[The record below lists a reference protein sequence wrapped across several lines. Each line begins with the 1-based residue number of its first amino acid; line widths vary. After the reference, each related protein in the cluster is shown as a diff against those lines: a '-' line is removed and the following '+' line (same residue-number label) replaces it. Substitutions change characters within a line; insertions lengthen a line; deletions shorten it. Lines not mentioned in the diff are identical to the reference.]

1 LSTTSE
7 TSLSALLSTTMGKAI
22 LLQRVD
28 ISASVDGL
36 LFTIKA
42 RQFYKNTT
50 DKNIETIYTF
60 PLAWGSTLLGLTA
73 TMAGKVWQGTVLP
86 KSEAEE
92 SYEKAIKDGDTPIM
106 VEESGKGLYTAHMGN
121 LKPNEEAI
129 IEIEY
134 AQLLRVE
141 QGQVRLAIPTTVAPR
156 YGDAVKTGKL
166 KKPASVDASLAVSY
180 PVSLALDISGPLA
193 KGTVA
198 CPSHQVSVRSDEGK
212 THVHLSRDGYLD
224 RDLVLVV
231 DGVASAGVFAV
242 ADDGGEYPAL
252 LSFTAEASAEVRQ
265 QATEI
270 ELKILVD
277 CSGSMEGDSIKLARR
292 GLKSL
297 LPLLSSA
304 DKVSYSLFG
313 SHTQRAIGRM
323 TAATPEFKARSLTP
337 AIAKTTADL
346 GGTELHAALKD
357 TFEIVADGSQRPVNV
372 LLITDGEVWDIEN
385 TIQSARESN
394 HRIFAI
400 GVGSSPAESLL
411 REIAE
416 HSDGA
421 CEMVSPNE
429 DMSGA
434 IHRMVTR
441 MRQGVVAGV
450 SVDWHAPVVWHAPI
464 PKVIYPGE
472 TIHLAAVLGSQPTQV
487 PALSASV
494 STVSIAA
501 VTDVAE
507 GSVVLNASS
516 ASSSDLA
523 PAVADMVKDS
533 AALSAS
539 SAPSSGLAP
548 AVADMLES
556 SLAVS
561 ASNTSLSAL
570 TRMVG
575 AKRVRDAATTEA
587 AGQLAVKY
595 QLVTEHTN
603 LFMVIHRAAD
613 DKALGLPAPHQIQQM
628 VAAGW
633 HGMGSV
639 RPSRA
644 AAGRVMYSLS
654 RSSLLR
660 STASAQYS
668 RIAEVPRYL
677 RRADEPDMLG
687 MEPMALLSVLEDVSL
702 SCTDFE
708 EAMTRFLN
716 CDLPSEID
724 DLIQSVTDTLSDRVL
739 AWAVFLEW
747 LMKAL
752 NQYKAAPRQV
762 KRLLDHTLSGVM
774 DDVKADIQRDLRKR
788 LPGVTEDGWGMLAA
802 GDDEVD
808 FEALI
813 ARQRI

>member
-1 LSTTSE
+1 MSTTSE
-7 TSLSALLSTTMGKAI
+7 SSRGAILSTTMGKSV
-22 LLQRVD
+22 LLQRVH
-28 ISASVDGL
+28 ITASVDGL
-36 LFTIKA
+36 LFTVKA

-50 DKNIETIYTF
+50 SKNIETIYTF
-60 PLAWGSTLLGLTA
+60 PLAWGCTLLGLTA

-92 SYEKAIKDGDTPIM
+92 NYEKAIKDGDTPIM
-106 VEESGKGLYTAHMGN
+106 VEQSGKGLYTAHMGN
-121 LKPNEEAI
+121 LKPDEEAM

-134 AQLLRVE
+134 AQLLRIE
-141 QGQVRLAIPTTVAPR
+141 QGQVRLSIPTTVAPR
-156 YGDAVKTGKL
+156 YGDPVKTGRL
-166 KKPASVDASLAVSY
+166 KKPASVDASLAASY
-180 PVSLALDISGPLA
+180 PLSFDLAIVGQLA
-193 KGTVA
+193 KGAVA
-198 CPSHQVSVRSDEGK
+198 CPSHQVSVHSDEGK
-212 THVHLSRDGYLD
+212 TLVHLSRDGYLD
-224 RDLVLVV
+224 RDLVLVF
-231 DGVASAGVFAV
+231 DGVESAGVFAL
-242 ADDGGEYPAL
+242 AEHGGEYPAL
-252 LSFTAEASAEVRQ
+252 LSFTADASAEVRQ

-277 CSGSMEGDSIKLARR
+277 CSGSMEGDSIELARR

-313 SHTQRAIGRM
+313 SQTQRKVARM

-346 GGTELHAALKD
+346 GGTELHSALKD
-357 TFEIVADGSQRPVNV
+357 TFAIVADGSQRPVNI

-400 GVGSSPAESLL
+400 GVGSSPADSLL

-421 CEMVSPNE
+421 CELVSPNE
-429 DMSGA
+429 DMA
-434 IHRMVTR
+434 AAMQRMVTR

-472 TIHLAAVLGSQPTQV
+472 TIHLAAVLSSPPTQV
-487 PALSASV
+487 PALSASASLV
-494 STVSIAA
+494 SLAA
-501 VTDVAE
+501 LPESAE
-507 GSVVLNASS
+507 E
-516 ASSSDLA
+516 
-523 PAVADMVKDS
+523 S
-533 AALSAS
+533 AALTAS
-539 SAPSSGLAP
+539 S
-548 AVADMLES
+548 
-556 SLAVS
+556 
-561 ASNTSLSAL
+561 TSLSAL
-570 TRMVG
+570 TRIVG
-575 AKRVRDAATTEA
+575 AKRVRDAASSEV

-603 LFMVIHRAAD
+603 LFMVIQRAAD
-613 DKALGLPAPHQIQQM
+613 DKALGLPAPHQIEQM

-639 RPSRA
+639 RPSQA
-644 AAGRVMYSLS
+644 SGGRVLYSLS
-654 RSSLLR
+654 RSSLMIGA
-660 STASAQYS
+660 ASYS
-668 RIAEVPRYL
+668 KIREKPCYMHRTV
-677 RRADEPDMLG
+677 EPEMLG
-687 MEPMALLSVLEDVSL
+687 MEPLALLSVLEDVSL
-702 SCTDFE
+702 SHTEFE
-708 EAMTRFLN
+708 DAMTRFLN

-724 DLIQSVTDTLSDRVL
+724 DVIQSVADTLSDRVL

-747 LMKAL
+747 LMKVL
-752 NQYKAAPRQV
+752 NQYKVAPRQL

-774 DDVKADIQRDLRKR
+774 DDVKDDIQRDLSKR
-788 LPGVTEDGWGMLAA
+788 LPGVTEDSWGTLNE
-802 GDDEVD
+802 DDDGLD

-813 ARQRI
+813 ARQSI

>member
-1 LSTTSE
+1 MSTTSE
-7 TSLSALLSTTMGKAI
+7 TSRSALLSTTMGKAV

-28 ISASVDGL
+28 INASVDGL
-36 LFTIKA
+36 LFTVKA

-92 SYEKAIKDGDTPIM
+92 NYEKAIKDGDTPIM
-106 VEESGKGLYTAHMGN
+106 VEQSGKGLYTAHMGN
-121 LKPNEEAI
+121 LKPDEEAI

-141 QGQVRLAIPTTVAPR
+141 QGQVRLSIPTTVAPR
-156 YGDAVKTGKL
+156 YGDPVKTGKL
-166 KKPASVDASLAVSY
+166 KKPASVDAGLAASY
-180 PVSLALDISGPLA
+180 PLSLDLTVNGPIA
-193 KGTVA
+193 KGAVA
-198 CPSHQVSVRSDEGK
+198 CPSHQVSIRSDEGK
-212 THVHLSRDGYLD
+212 TLVSLNRDGYLD
-224 RDLVLVV
+224 RDLVLVFDDV
-231 DGVASAGVFAV
+231 ESAGVFAV
-242 ADDGGEYPAL
+242 AEDGGEYPAL
-252 LSFTAEASAEVRQ
+252 LSFTAEASAAVRQ

-297 LPLLSSA
+297 LPLLSSV

-313 SHTQRAIGRM
+313 SQTQRVIGRM

-337 AIAKTTADL
+337 AITKTKADL
-346 GGTELHAALKD
+346 GGTELQAALKN
-357 TFEIVADGSQRPVNV
+357 TFEIVANASERPVNV

-421 CEMVSPNE
+421 CELVSPNE
-429 DMSGA
+429 DMA
-434 IHRMVTR
+434 AAMQRMVTR

-472 TIHLAAVLGSQPTQV
+472 TIHLAAVLGSRPAQA
-487 PALSASV
+487 PALSAGSSQV
-494 STVSIAA
+494 SLAA
-501 VTDVAE
+501 LAEIPE
-507 GSVVLNASS
+507 GSVASS
-516 ASSSDLA
+516 EAGTA
-523 PAVADMVKDS
+523 P
-533 AALSAS
+533 
-539 SAPSSGLAP
+539 
-548 AVADMLES
+548 
-556 SLAVS
+556 
-561 ASNTSLSAL
+561 SAL

-603 LFMVIHRAAD
+603 LFMVIQRTAD

-644 AAGRVMYSLS
+644 SAGHVLYSLS
-654 RSSLLR
+654 RSSLLV
-660 STASAQYS
+660 SAASYS
-668 RIAEVPRYL
+668 RIPETPRYM
-677 RRADEPDMLG
+677 RRADEPEMLG

-702 SCTDFE
+702 STTDFE

-724 DLIQSVTDTLSDRVL
+724 DVIHSVADTLSDRVL

-747 LMKAL
+747 LIKAL
-752 NQYKAAPRQV
+752 NQHKVAPRQV

-774 DDVKADIQRDLRKR
+774 DDVNADIQRDLSKR
-788 LPGVTEDGWGMLAA
+788 LPGVTLDGWGMLAP
-802 GDDEVD
+802 GDDELD

-813 ARQRI
+813 ARQSI

>member
-1 LSTTSE
+1 MSTTSE
-7 TSLSALLSTTMGKAI
+7 TSRSALLSTTMGKAV

-28 ISASVDGL
+28 INASVDGL
-36 LFTIKA
+36 LFTVKA

-60 PLAWGSTLLGLTA
+60 PLAWGATLLGLTA

-92 SYEKAIKDGDTPIM
+92 NYEKAIKDGDTPIM

-121 LKPNEEAI
+121 LKPDEEAI

-141 QGQVRLAIPTTVAPR
+141 QGQVRLSIPTTVAPR
-156 YGDAVKTGKL
+156 YGDPVKTGKL

-180 PVSLALDISGPLA
+180 PVSLDLAISGPLA
-193 KGTVA
+193 KGAVA

-212 THVHLSRDGYLD
+212 TLVNLSRDGYLD

-231 DGVASAGVFAV
+231 DGVESAGVFAV
-242 ADDGGEYPAL
+242 AEDGGEYPAL
-252 LSFTAEASAEVRQ
+252 LSFTADASAEVRQ

-277 CSGSMEGDSIKLARR
+277 CSGSMEGDSIKLARK

-297 LPLLSSA
+297 LPLLSSV

-313 SHTQRAIGRM
+313 SQTQRVIGRM

-337 AIAKTTADL
+337 AITKTKADL
-346 GGTELHAALKD
+346 GGTELQAALKN
-357 TFEIVADGSQRPVNV
+357 TFEIVANASERPVNV

-421 CEMVSPNE
+421 CELVSPNE
-429 DMSGA
+429 DMA
-434 IHRMVTR
+434 AAMQRMVTR

-450 SVDWHAPVVWHAPI
+450 SVDWHAPVIWHAPI

-472 TIHLAAVLGSQPTQV
+472 TIHLAAVLGSR
-487 PALSASV
+487 PAQAPVLSAIASLV
-494 STVSIAA
+494 SLAA
-501 VTDVAE
+501 VADMAA
-507 GSVVLNASS
+507 GSVALGASS
-516 ASSSDLA
+516 ASPSDLA
-523 PAVADMVKDS
+523 QSTSHVSPSALADLAKGS
-533 AALSAS
+533 AALGAS
-539 SAPSSGLAP
+539 SASP
-548 AVADMLES
+548 
-556 SLAVS
+556 
-561 ASNTSLSAL
+561 SAL

-603 LFMVIHRAAD
+603 LFMVIQRAAD
-613 DKALGLPAPHQIQQM
+613 EKALGLPAPHQIEQM

-644 AAGRVMYSLS
+644 SAGRVLYSLS
-654 RSSLLR
+654 RSSMLV
-660 STASAQYS
+660 SAASYS
-668 RIAEVPRYL
+668 RIQETPRYM
-677 RRADEPDMLG
+677 RRADEPEMLG

-708 EAMTRFLN
+708 DAMTRFLN

-724 DLIQSVTDTLSDRVL
+724 DVIQSVADALSDRVL

-752 NQYKAAPRQV
+752 NQYKVAPRQV

-774 DDVKADIQRDLRKR
+774 DDVKDDIQRDLSKR
-788 LPGVTEDGWGMLAA
+788 LPGVTQGGWGMLGS
-802 GDDEVD
+802 GDDELD

-813 ARQRI
+813 ARRSI

>member
-1 LSTTSE
+1 MSTTSE
-7 TSLSALLSTTMGKAI
+7 TSRSALLSTTMGKAI

-28 ISASVDGL
+28 IHASVDGL

-42 RQFYKNTT
+42 RQLYKNTT

-60 PLAWGSTLLGLTA
+60 PLAWDATLLGLTA

-121 LKPNEEAI
+121 LKPDEEAI

-134 AQLLRVE
+134 AQLLRIE
-141 QGQVRLAIPTTVAPR
+141 QGQVRLSIPTTVAPR

-198 CPSHQVSVRSDEGK
+198 CPSHQVSVRLDEGK
-212 THVHLSRDGYLD
+212 THVSLSRDGYLD

-242 ADDGGEYPAL
+242 AGDGAEYPAL
-252 LSFTAEASAEVRQ
+252 LSFTVEASAEVRQ

-487 PALSASV
+487 PVLSASV
-494 STVSIAA
+494 PIVSIAA

-516 ASSSDLA
+516 TSSSD
-523 PAVADMVKDS
+523 
-533 AALSAS
+533 
-539 SAPSSGLAP
+539 LAP

-556 SLAVS
+556 SLAAS
-561 ASNTSLSAL
+561 APNTSPSAL
-570 TRMVG
+570 ARMVG

-587 AGQLAVKY
+587 ASQLAVKY

-668 RIAEVPRYL
+668 QIAEVPRYL

-708 EAMTRFLN
+708 DAMTRFLN

-747 LMKAL
+747 LIKAL
-752 NQYKAAPRQV
+752 NQYKVAPRQV

-774 DDVKADIQRDLRKR
+774 DDVKADIQQDLSKR

>member
-1 LSTTSE
+1 MSTTSE
-7 TSLSALLSTTMGKAI
+7 TSHGALLRTKLGKAV

-28 ISASVDGL
+28 INASVDGL
-36 LFTIKA
+36 LFTVKA

-50 DKNIETIYTF
+50 NKNIETIYTF
-60 PLAWGSTLLGLTA
+60 PLAWGATLLGLTA

-92 SYEKAIKDGDTPIM
+92 NYEKAIKDGDTPIM
-106 VEESGKGLYTAHMGN
+106 VEQSGKGLYTAHMGN
-121 LKPNEEAI
+121 LKPDEEAI

-134 AQLLRVE
+134 AQLLRIE
-141 QGQVRLAIPTTVAPR
+141 QGQVRLSIPTTVAPR
-156 YGDAVKTGKL
+156 YGDPVKTGKL

-180 PVSLALDISGPLA
+180 PVSLDLAINGPLA
-193 KGTVA
+193 KGAVA

-212 THVHLSRDGYLD
+212 TLVNLSRDGYLD
-224 RDLVLVV
+224 RDLVLVF
-231 DGVASAGVFAV
+231 DGVESAGVFAV
-242 ADDGGEYPAL
+242 AEDEGEYPAL

-277 CSGSMEGDSIKLARR
+277 CSGSMEGDSIKLARK

-297 LPLLSSA
+297 LPLLSSV

-313 SHTQRAIGRM
+313 CTPKRVIGRM
-323 TAATPEFKARSLTP
+323 AAATPEFKARSLTP
-337 AIAKTTADL
+337 AITKTSADL
-346 GGTELHAALKD
+346 GGTELHSALKD
-357 TFEIVADGSQRPVNV
+357 TFEIVSDASQRPVNV

-421 CEMVSPNE
+421 CELVSPNE
-429 DMSGA
+429 DMA
-434 IHRMVTR
+434 AAMQRMVTR

-472 TIHLAAVLGSQPTQV
+472 TIHLAAVLGSQPAQAPV
-487 PALSASV
+487 LSASASLV
-494 STVSIAA
+494 S
-501 VTDVAE
+501 
-507 GSVVLNASS
+507 
-516 ASSSDLA
+516 LA
-523 PAVADMVKDS
+523 AVADLAVGS
-533 AALSAS
+533 AALSAAGDS
-539 SAPSSGLAP
+539 P
-548 AVADMLES
+548 
-556 SLAVS
+556 
-561 ASNTSLSAL
+561 SAL

-575 AKRVRDAATTEA
+575 AKRVRDAATTAA

-603 LFMVIHRAAD
+603 LFMVIQRAAY

-639 RPSRA
+639 RSSRA
-644 AAGRVMYSLS
+644 SAGRVLYSIS
-654 RSSLLR
+654 RSTKLVSD
-660 STASAQYS
+660 ASYS
-668 RIAEVPRYL
+668 RIPEAPRYL
-677 RRADEPDMLG
+677 RRTDEPEMLG
-687 MEPMALLSVLEDVSL
+687 MEPMALLSVLEDVAL
-702 SCTDFE
+702 STTDFE
-708 EAMTRFLN
+708 DAMTRFLN
-716 CDLPSEID
+716 CDLPFEID
-724 DLIQSVTDTLSDRVL
+724 DVIQSVADTLSDRVL

-747 LMKAL
+747 LIKAL
-752 NQYKAAPRQV
+752 NQYKVAPRQV

-774 DDVKADIQRDLRKR
+774 DDVKDDIQRELSKR
-788 LPGVTEDGWGMLAA
+788 LPGVTDDGWGMLAT
-802 GDDEVD
+802 GDADLD

-813 ARQRI
+813 LRQSI

>member
-1 LSTTSE
+1 MSTTSE
-7 TSLSALLSTTMGKAI
+7 TSRSALLSTTMGKAV

-28 ISASVDGL
+28 INASVDGL
-36 LFTIKA
+36 LFTVKA

-50 DKNIETIYTF
+50 SKNIETIYTF

-92 SYEKAIKDGDTPIM
+92 NYEKALKDGDTPIM
-106 VEESGKGLYTAHMGN
+106 VEQSGKGLYTAHMGN
-121 LKPNEEAI
+121 LKPDEEAI

-134 AQLLRVE
+134 AQLLRIE
-141 QGQVRLAIPTTVAPR
+141 RGQVRLSIPTTVAPR
-156 YGDAVKTGKL
+156 YGDPVKTGKL

-180 PVSLALDISGPLA
+180 PLSLDLAISGPLA
-193 KGTVA
+193 KGAVA
-198 CPSHQVSVRSDEGK
+198 CPSHQVNVRSDEGK
-212 THVHLSRDGYLD
+212 TLVNLSRDGYLD
-224 RDLVLVV
+224 RDLVLVF
-231 DGVASAGVFAV
+231 DGVESAGVFAV
-242 ADDGGEYPAL
+242 TEDGGEYPAL

-277 CSGSMEGDSIKLARR
+277 CSGSMEGDSIKLARK

-297 LPLLSSA
+297 LPLLSSV

-313 SHTQRAIGRM
+313 CTPKRVIGRM

-337 AIAKTTADL
+337 AIAKTSADL
-346 GGTELHAALKD
+346 GGTELHSALKD
-357 TFEIVADGSQRPVNV
+357 TFEIVSDASKRPVNV

-421 CEMVSPNE
+421 CELVSPNE
-429 DMSGA
+429 DMA
-434 IHRMVTR
+434 AAMQRMVTR

-450 SVDWHAPVVWHAPI
+450 SVDWHAPVIWHAPI

-472 TIHLAAVLGSQPTQV
+472 TIHLAAVLGSQPAQAPV
-487 PALSASV
+487 LSAGSSQV
-494 STVSIAA
+494 SLSAL
-501 VTDVAE
+501 AE
-507 GSVVLNASS
+507 MTERSAASS
-516 ASSSDLA
+516 EAG
-523 PAVADMVKDS
+523 
-533 AALSAS
+533 AAQ
-539 SAPSSGLAP
+539 
-548 AVADMLES
+548 
-556 SLAVS
+556 
-561 ASNTSLSAL
+561 SAL

-603 LFMVIHRAAD
+603 LFMVIQRAAD

-644 AAGRVMYSLS
+644 SAGRVLYSLS
-654 RSSLLR
+654 RSSMLV
-660 STASAQYS
+660 SAASYS
-668 RIAEVPRYL
+668 RIPETPRYM
-677 RRADEPDMLG
+677 RRADEPEMLG
-687 MEPMALLSVLEDVSL
+687 MEPMALLSVLEDVSM
-702 SCTDFE
+702 STTDFE
-708 EAMTRFLN
+708 DAMTRFLN

-724 DLIQSVTDTLSDRVL
+724 DLIQSVADALSDRVL

-747 LMKAL
+747 LIKAL
-752 NQYKAAPRQV
+752 NQHKATPRQV

-774 DDVKADIQRDLRKR
+774 DDVKDDIQRDLSKR
-788 LPGVTEDGWGMLAA
+788 LPGVTQDGWGMLAT
-802 GDDEVD
+802 GDDELD

-813 ARQRI
+813 LRQHI

>member
-1 LSTTSE
+1 MSTTSE
-7 TSLSALLSTTMGKAI
+7 TSRSALLSTTIGKAV

-28 ISASVDGL
+28 INASVDGL
-36 LFTIKA
+36 LFTVKA

-60 PLAWGSTLLGLTA
+60 PLAWGATLLGLTA

-106 VEESGKGLYTAHMGN
+106 VEQSGKGLYTAHMGN
-121 LKPNEEAI
+121 LKPDEEAI

-141 QGQVRLAIPTTVAPR
+141 QGQVRLSIPTTVAPR
-156 YGDAVKTGKL
+156 YGDPVKTGKL

-180 PVSLALDISGPLA
+180 PLSLDLVINGPLA
-193 KGTVA
+193 KGAVA

-212 THVHLSRDGYLD
+212 TLVNLNRDGYLD
-224 RDLVLVV
+224 RDLVLVF
-231 DGVASAGVFAV
+231 DGVESAGVFAV
-242 ADDGGEYPAL
+242 AEDGGEYPAL

-277 CSGSMEGDSIKLARR
+277 CSGSMEGDSIKLARK

-297 LPLLSSA
+297 LPLLSSV

-313 SHTQRAIGRM
+313 THTQRVIGRM

-337 AIAKTTADL
+337 AITKTKADL
-346 GGTELHAALKD
+346 GGTELQAALKN
-357 TFEIVADGSQRPVNV
+357 TFEIVANASERPVNV

-421 CEMVSPNE
+421 CELVSPNE
-429 DMSGA
+429 DMA
-434 IHRMVTR
+434 AAMQRMVTR

-472 TIHLAAVLGSQPTQV
+472 TIHLAAVLGSR
-487 PALSASV
+487 PAQAPVLSAGSSQV
-494 STVSIAA
+494 SLGAVVDMAA
-501 VTDVAE
+501 
-507 GSVVLNASS
+507 GSVALGAAGASPTDLAQSTSHVSPSALAELAKGSAALGASS
-516 ASSSDLA
+516 AS
-523 PAVADMVKDS
+523 P
-533 AALSAS
+533 
-539 SAPSSGLAP
+539 
-548 AVADMLES
+548 
-556 SLAVS
+556 
-561 ASNTSLSAL
+561 SAL

-587 AGQLAVKY
+587 ASQLAVKY

-603 LFMVIHRAAD
+603 LFMVINRAAD
-613 DKALGLPAPHQIQQM
+613 DKALGLPALHQIAQM

-644 AAGRVMYSLS
+644 SAGRVLYSMS
-654 RSSLLR
+654 RSSMLV
-660 STASAQYS
+660 SAASYS
-668 RIAEVPRYL
+668 RIQETPRYM
-677 RRADEPDMLG
+677 RRADEPEMLG

-708 EAMTRFLN
+708 DAMTRFLN

-724 DLIQSVTDTLSDRVL
+724 DVIQSVADALVDRVL

-747 LMKAL
+747 LIKAL
-752 NQYKAAPRQV
+752 NQYKVAPRQV

-774 DDVKADIQRDLRKR
+774 DDVKDDIQRDLSKR
-788 LPGVTEDGWGMLAA
+788 LPGVTQGGWGTLAS
-802 GDDEVD
+802 GDDELD

-813 ARQRI
+813 ARQSI

>member
-1 LSTTSE
+1 MSTTSE
-7 TSLSALLSTTMGKAI
+7 SSRDALLSTTMGKSV

-28 ISASVDGL
+28 ITASVDGL
-36 LFTIKA
+36 LFTVKA

-50 DKNIETIYTF
+50 SKNVETIYTF
-60 PLAWGSTLLGLTA
+60 PLAWGCTLLGLTA
-73 TMAGKVWQGTVLP
+73 TMAGKVWQGTVLS

-92 SYEKAIKDGDTPIM
+92 NYEKAIKDGDTPIM
-106 VEESGKGLYTAHMGN
+106 VEQSGKGLYTAHMGN
-121 LKPNEEAI
+121 LKPDEEAI

-134 AQLLRVE
+134 AQLLRIE
-141 QGQVRLAIPTTVAPR
+141 QGQVRLSIPTTVAPR
-156 YGDAVKTGKL
+156 YGDPVKTGKL
-166 KKPASVDASLAVSY
+166 KKPASVGASRGASY
-180 PVSLALDISGPLA
+180 PLSFDLAITGPLA
-193 KGTVA
+193 KGALA

-212 THVHLSRDGYLD
+212 TLVSLSRDGYLD
-224 RDLVLVV
+224 RDLVLVC
-231 DGVASAGVFAV
+231 DGVESAGVFAL
-242 ADDGGEYPAL
+242 AEHGGEYPAL

-277 CSGSMEGDSIKLARR
+277 CSGSMEGDSIELARR

-297 LPLLSSA
+297 LPLLSSV

-313 SHTQRAIGRM
+313 SNTQRKVARM
-323 TAATPEFKARSLTP
+323 TAATPEFKARTLTP

-346 GGTELHAALKD
+346 GGTEMHSALKD
-357 TFEIVADGSQRPVNV
+357 TFAIVADGSERPVNI

-400 GVGSSPAESLL
+400 GVGSSPADSLL

-421 CEMVSPNE
+421 CELVSPNE
-429 DMSGA
+429 DMA
-434 IHRMVTR
+434 AAMQRMVTR

-472 TIHLAAVLGSQPTQV
+472 TIHLAAVLGSR
-487 PALSASV
+487 PAQAPVLSASASLV
-494 STVSIAA
+494 SLV
-501 VTDVAE
+501 
-507 GSVVLNASS
+507 
-516 ASSSDLA
+516 
-523 PAVADMVKDS
+523 AVADMAVGAVGLTASSTSPSDPAESTPRVSPSAVAELAEGS
-533 AALSAS
+533 AALSGS
-539 SAPSSGLAP
+539 STP
-548 AVADMLES
+548 V
-556 SLAVS
+556 
-561 ASNTSLSAL
+561 SAL
-570 TRMVG
+570 TRIVG

-603 LFMVIHRAAD
+603 LFMVINRAAD
-613 DKALGLPAPHQIQQM
+613 DKALGLPAPHQIEQM

-639 RPSRA
+639 RPSQA
-644 AAGRVMYSLS
+644 SAGRVLYSMS
-654 RSSLLR
+654 RSSLLL
-660 STASAQYS
+660 SAVSYS
-668 RIAEVPRYL
+668 RKRETPRYM

-708 EAMTRFLN
+708 DAMTRFLN

-724 DLIQSVTDTLSDRVL
+724 DVIQSVADTLSDRVL

-747 LMKAL
+747 LIKAL
-752 NQYKAAPRQV
+752 NQYKLAPRQV

-774 DDVKADIQRDLRKR
+774 DDVKDDIHRDLSKR
-788 LPGVTEDGWGMLAA
+788 LPGVTEGGWGTLAS
-802 GDDEVD
+802 GDDELD

-813 ARQRI
+813 ARQSI

>member
-1 LSTTSE
+1 MSTTSE
-7 TSLSALLSTTMGKAI
+7 TSRGALLRTKLGKAV

-28 ISASVDGL
+28 INARVDGL
-36 LFTIKA
+36 LFTVKA

-50 DKNIETIYTF
+50 NKNIETIYTF
-60 PLAWGSTLLGLTA
+60 PLAWGVTLLGLTA

-92 SYEKAIKDGDTPIM
+92 NYEKAIKAGDTPIM
-106 VEESGKGLYTAHMGN
+106 VEQSGKCLYTAHMGN
-121 LKPNEEAI
+121 LKPDEEAI

-141 QGQVRLAIPTTVAPR
+141 QGQVRLSIPTTVAPR
-156 YGDAVKTGKL
+156 YGDPVKTGKL

-180 PVSLALDISGPLA
+180 PVSLDLAINGPLA
-193 KGTVA
+193 KGAVA

-212 THVHLSRDGYLD
+212 TLVNLSRDGYLD
-224 RDLVLVV
+224 RDLVLVF
-231 DGVASAGVFAV
+231 DGVESAGVFAV
-242 ADDGGEYPAL
+242 AEDGGEYPAL

-277 CSGSMEGDSIKLARR
+277 CSGSMEGDSIKLARK

-297 LPLLSSA
+297 LPLLSSV

-313 SHTQRAIGRM
+313 CTPKRVIGRM

-337 AIAKTTADL
+337 AITKTSADL
-346 GGTELHAALKD
+346 GGTELHSALKD
-357 TFEIVADGSQRPVNV
+357 TFEIVSDASQRPVNV

-421 CEMVSPNE
+421 CELVSPNE
-429 DMSGA
+429 DMA
-434 IHRMVTR
+434 AAMQRMVTR

-472 TIHLAAVLGSQPTQV
+472 TIHLAAVLGSQPAQAPVLSASAALVSLSAVTEITEGSG
-487 PALSASV
+487 ALSAAGASP
-494 STVSIAA
+494 SDLTPSRSHASQSA
-501 VTDVAE
+501 LAEWAE
-507 GSVVLNASS
+507 GSAALGASS
-516 ASSSDLA
+516 AS
-523 PAVADMVKDS
+523 P
-533 AALSAS
+533 
-539 SAPSSGLAP
+539 
-548 AVADMLES
+548 
-556 SLAVS
+556 
-561 ASNTSLSAL
+561 SAL

-575 AKRVRDAATTEA
+575 AKRVRDAATTAA

-603 LFMVIHRAAD
+603 LFMVIQRAAD

-639 RPSRA
+639 RSSRA
-644 AAGRVMYSLS
+644 SAGRVLYSIS
-654 RSSLLR
+654 RSTKLVSD
-660 STASAQYS
+660 ASYS
-668 RIAEVPRYL
+668 RIPEAPRYL
-677 RRADEPDMLG
+677 RRADEPEMLG
-687 MEPMALLSVLEDVSL
+687 MEPMALLSVLEDVAL
-702 SCTDFE
+702 STTDFE
-708 EAMTRFLN
+708 DAMTRFLN
-716 CDLPSEID
+716 CDLPFEID
-724 DLIQSVTDTLSDRVL
+724 DVIQSVADTLSDRVL

-747 LMKAL
+747 LIKAL
-752 NQYKAAPRQV
+752 NQYKVAPRQV

-774 DDVKADIQRDLRKR
+774 DDVKDDIQRELSKR
-788 LPGVTEDGWGMLAA
+788 LPGVTDDGWGMLAT
-802 GDDEVD
+802 GDADLD

-813 ARQRI
+813 LRQSI

>member
-1 LSTTSE
+1 
-7 TSLSALLSTTMGKAI
+7 MGKAV

-28 ISASVDGL
+28 INASVDGL
-36 LFTIKA
+36 LFTVKA

-60 PLAWGSTLLGLTA
+60 PLAWGATLLGLTA

-92 SYEKAIKDGDTPIM
+92 NYEKAIKDGDTPIM

-121 LKPNEEAI
+121 LKPDEEAI

-141 QGQVRLAIPTTVAPR
+141 QGQVRLSIPTTVAPR
-156 YGDAVKTGKL
+156 YGDPVKTGKL

-180 PVSLALDISGPLA
+180 PVSLDLAISGPLA
-193 KGTVA
+193 KGAVA

-212 THVHLSRDGYLD
+212 TLVNLSRDGYLD

-231 DGVASAGVFAV
+231 DGVESAGVFAV
-242 ADDGGEYPAL
+242 AEDGGEYPAL
-252 LSFTAEASAEVRQ
+252 LSFTADASAEVRQ

-277 CSGSMEGDSIKLARR
+277 CSGSMEGDSIKLARK

-297 LPLLSSA
+297 LPLLSSV

-313 SHTQRAIGRM
+313 SQTQRVIGRM

-337 AIAKTTADL
+337 AITKTKADL
-346 GGTELHAALKD
+346 GGTELQAALKN
-357 TFEIVADGSQRPVNV
+357 TFEIVANASERPVNV

-421 CEMVSPNE
+421 CELVSPNE
-429 DMSGA
+429 DMA
-434 IHRMVTR
+434 AAMQRMVTR

-450 SVDWHAPVVWHAPI
+450 SVDWHAPVIWHAPI

-472 TIHLAAVLGSQPTQV
+472 TIHLAAVLGSR
-487 PALSASV
+487 PAQAPVLSAIASLV
-494 STVSIAA
+494 SLAA
-501 VTDVAE
+501 VADMAA
-507 GSVVLNASS
+507 GSVALGASS
-516 ASSSDLA
+516 ASPSDLA
-523 PAVADMVKDS
+523 QSTSHVSPSALADLAKGS
-533 AALSAS
+533 AALGAS
-539 SAPSSGLAP
+539 SASP
-548 AVADMLES
+548 
-556 SLAVS
+556 
-561 ASNTSLSAL
+561 SAL

-603 LFMVIHRAAD
+603 LFMVIQRAAD
-613 DKALGLPAPHQIQQM
+613 EKALGLPAPHQIEQM

-644 AAGRVMYSLS
+644 SAGRVLYSLS
-654 RSSLLR
+654 RSSMLV
-660 STASAQYS
+660 SAASYS
-668 RIAEVPRYL
+668 RIQETPRYM
-677 RRADEPDMLG
+677 RRADEPEMLG

-708 EAMTRFLN
+708 DAMTRFLN

-724 DLIQSVTDTLSDRVL
+724 DVIQSVADALSDRVL

-752 NQYKAAPRQV
+752 NQYKVAPRQV

-774 DDVKADIQRDLRKR
+774 DDVKDDIQRDLSKR
-788 LPGVTEDGWGMLAA
+788 LPGVTQGGWGMLGS
-802 GDDEVD
+802 GDDELD

-813 ARQRI
+813 ARRSI

>member
-1 LSTTSE
+1 MSTTSE
-7 TSLSALLSTTMGKAI
+7 TSRGALLSTTMGKAV

-28 ISASVDGL
+28 INASVDGL
-36 LFTIKA
+36 LFTVKA

-60 PLAWGSTLLGLTA
+60 PLAWGATLLGLTA

-121 LKPNEEAI
+121 LKPDEEAI

-141 QGQVRLAIPTTVAPR
+141 QGQVRLSIPTTVAPR
-156 YGDAVKTGKL
+156 YGDPVKTGRL

-180 PVSLALDISGPLA
+180 PVSLDLAISGPLA
-193 KGTVA
+193 KGAVA

-212 THVHLSRDGYLD
+212 TLVNLSRDGYLD
-224 RDLVLVV
+224 RDLVLVF
-231 DGVASAGVFAV
+231 DGVESAGVFAV
-242 ADDGGEYPAL
+242 AQDGGEYPAL
-252 LSFTAEASAEVRQ
+252 LSFTAEASAAVRQ

-277 CSGSMEGDSIKLARR
+277 CSGSMEGDSIKLARK

-297 LPLLSSA
+297 LPLLSSV

-313 SHTQRAIGRM
+313 SQTQRVIGRM
-323 TAATPEFKARSLTP
+323 TAATPEFKARTFTP
-337 AIAKTTADL
+337 AITKTKADL
-346 GGTELHAALKD
+346 GGTEMHAALQD
-357 TFEIVADGSQRPVNV
+357 TFDIAADASERPVNV

-421 CEMVSPNE
+421 CELVSPNE
-429 DMSGA
+429 DMA
-434 IHRMVTR
+434 AAMQRMVTR

-472 TIHLAAVLGSQPTQV
+472 TIHLAAVLGSR
-487 PALSASV
+487 PAQAPVLSASASLV
-494 STVSIAA
+494 SLGAVVDMAA
-501 VTDVAE
+501 
-507 GSVVLNASS
+507 GSVALGA
-516 ASSSDLA
+516 AG
-523 PAVADMVKDS
+523 DS
-533 AALSAS
+533 
-539 SAPSSGLAP
+539 P
-548 AVADMLES
+548 
-556 SLAVS
+556 
-561 ASNTSLSAL
+561 SAL

-587 AGQLAVKY
+587 ASQLAVKY

-603 LFMVIHRAAD
+603 LFMAIQRAAD
-613 DKALGLPAPHQIQQM
+613 EKALGLPAPHQIEQM

-644 AAGRVMYSLS
+644 PARRVLYSMP
-654 RSSLLR
+654 RSSMLLNAI
-660 STASAQYS
+660 SYS
-668 RIAEVPRYL
+668 RIQETPRYM
-677 RRADEPDMLG
+677 RRADEPEMLG

-702 SCTDFE
+702 LHTDFE
-708 EAMTRFLN
+708 DAMTRFLN

-724 DLIQSVTDTLSDRVL
+724 DVIQSVADVLSDRVL

-747 LMKAL
+747 LMKTL
-752 NQYKAAPRQV
+752 NQYKVAPRQV

-774 DDVKADIQRDLRKR
+774 DDVKADIQRDLSKR
-788 LPGVTEDGWGMLAA
+788 LPGVKQDRWGMLAG
-802 GDDEVD
+802 GDDGLD

-813 ARQRI
+813 ARQSI

>member
-1 LSTTSE
+1 MSTTSE
-7 TSLSALLSTTMGKAI
+7 TSRSALLSTTMGKAV

-28 ISASVDGL
+28 INASVDGL
-36 LFTIKA
+36 LFTVKA

-60 PLAWGSTLLGLTA
+60 PLAWGATLLGLTA
-73 TMAGKVWQGTVLP
+73 TMAGKVWHGTVLP

-92 SYEKAIKDGDTPIM
+92 NYEKAIKDGDTPIM

-121 LKPNEEAI
+121 LKPDEEAI

-141 QGQVRLAIPTTVAPR
+141 QGQVRLSIPTTVAPR
-156 YGDAVKTGKL
+156 YGDPVKTGKL
-166 KKPASVDASLAVSY
+166 KKPASVDASLAASY
-180 PVSLALDISGPLA
+180 PLSLDLAISGPLA
-193 KGTVA
+193 KGAVA

-212 THVHLSRDGYLD
+212 THVNLSRDGYLD

-231 DGVASAGVFAV
+231 DGVESAGVFAV
-242 ADDGGEYPAL
+242 AEDGGECPAL
-252 LSFTAEASAEVRQ
+252 LSFTADASAEVRS

-277 CSGSMEGDSIKLARR
+277 CSGSMEGDSIKLARK

-297 LPLLSSA
+297 LPLLSSV

-313 SHTQRAIGRM
+313 SQTQRVIGRM
-323 TAATPEFKARSLTP
+323 TAATPEFKARTFTP
-337 AIAKTTADL
+337 AITKTKADL
-346 GGTELHAALKD
+346 GGTELQAALKN
-357 TFEIVADGSQRPVNV
+357 TFEIVANAGERPVNV

-421 CEMVSPNE
+421 CELVSPNE
-429 DMSGA
+429 DMA
-434 IHRMVTR
+434 AAMQRMVTR
-441 MRQGVVAGV
+441 MRQGVMAGV
-450 SVDWHAPVVWHAPI
+450 SVDWHAPVIWHAPI

-472 TIHLAAVLGSQPTQV
+472 TIHLAAVLGSRPAQAPVLSASASLVSLGAVIDMAAGST
-487 PALSASV
+487 ALSAAGDSPSDLAQSTSHV
-494 STVSIAA
+494 SPSELAGW
-501 VTDVAE
+501 AE
-507 GSVVLNASS
+507 GSAALGASS
-516 ASSSDLA
+516 
-523 PAVADMVKDS
+523 
-533 AALSAS
+533 
-539 SAPSSGLAP
+539 
-548 AVADMLES
+548 
-556 SLAVS
+556 
-561 ASNTSLSAL
+561 TSPSAL

-603 LFMVIHRAAD
+603 LFMVIQRAAD
-613 DKALGLPAPHQIQQM
+613 EKALGLPAPHQIAQM

-644 AAGRVMYSLS
+644 SAGRVLYSLS
-654 RSSLLR
+654 RSSLLV
-660 STASAQYS
+660 SAASYS
-668 RIAEVPRYL
+668 RIQETPRYM
-677 RRADEPDMLG
+677 RRADEPEMLG

-702 SCTDFE
+702 SHTDFE
-708 EAMTRFLN
+708 DAMTRFLN

-724 DLIQSVTDTLSDRVL
+724 DVIQSVADALSDRVL

-747 LMKAL
+747 LIKAL
-752 NQYKAAPRQV
+752 NQHKVAPRQV

-774 DDVKADIQRDLRKR
+774 DDVKDDIQRDLSKR
-788 LPGVTEDGWGMLAA
+788 LPGVTQGGWGTLASG
-802 GDDEVD
+802 GDELD

-813 ARQRI
+813 ARQSI